1 MKQII
6 LITDGCSNVGLN
18 PVVAAAHAL
27 AEGIVVN
34 VIGVV
39 DQNELGDKGMLEITE
54 IAKAGGGISRIVNSK
69 QLAQTMQM
77 VTQKTVS
84 HTIQQA
90 VNKELRKMMAGA
102 ELETL
107 PPNKRAQVVHTIDE
121 LSETTDLQVALLIDA
136 SASMKAKL
144 PAVQEAMQD
153 LLLSLQARMGS
164 SELAVFHFPASD
176 KDDEAQ
182 IDTDWTRELAKLP
195 NLLYKLNMKGMTPTG
210 PALLQVVHFI
220 HEHRENEIHY
230 NKDLSRSDKDGMI
243 SDNVV

>member
-6 LITDGCSNVGLN
+6 LITDGCSNVGVS

-27 AEGIVVN
+27 AEGIVIN

-39 DQNELGDKGMLEITE
+39 DQNELGDKGMVEITE

-90 VNKELRKMMAGA
+90 VNKELRKMLAGA
-102 ELETL
+102 ELDSL
-107 PPNKRAQVVHTIDE
+107 PPSKRAQVVHTIDE
-121 LSETTDLQVALLIDA
+121 LSETTALQVALLIDA

-176 KDDEAQ
+176 KEDEAQ
-182 IDTDWTRELAKLP
+182 IDTDWTWELAKLP

-210 PALLQVVHFI
+210 PALLQVIHFI
-220 HEHRENEIHY
+220 QEHRENETHY
-230 NKDLSRSDKDGMI
+230 NNDHSRNGKDGMK